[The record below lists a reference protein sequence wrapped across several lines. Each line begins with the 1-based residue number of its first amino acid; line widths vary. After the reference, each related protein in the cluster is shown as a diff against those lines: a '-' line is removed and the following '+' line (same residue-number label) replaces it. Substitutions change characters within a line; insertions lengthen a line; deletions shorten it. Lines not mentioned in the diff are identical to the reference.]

1 METLKTNYNKKFIYD
16 NTCKE
21 TIKET
26 LNSAEII
33 DRLNELDKDLDK
45 ITVPVA
51 VSRPRKTLLKLAEDD
66 MGKIDFNKS
75 ENPQKSKN
83 RFPWMNDE
91 CKLLKRQLNIS
102 RKNIRKP
109 SNQTPMKY

>member
-1 METLKTNYNKKFIYD
+1 MEKWSRTPTTFHTTD
-16 NTCKE
+16 
-21 TIKET
+21 TIKEA
-26 LNSAEII
+26 LHSAEII

-45 ITVPVA
+45 ITVPVV
-51 VSRPRKTLLKLAEDD
+51 VSRLRKILLKLAEDS

-83 RFPWMNDE
+83 HVPWMNDE
-91 CKLLKRQLNIS
+91 CRLLKRQLNIS

-109 SNQTPMKY
+109 SNLCMKILKQV